1 MRHNKIIGWD
11 TFLGVVEQVQKIS
24 PWLSRQI
31 RQRASEWPFWYSGLQ
46 VRKWE
51 DRMAHVHLPLS
62 VRNSVDGEICHGHLL
77 LGAELCMRLVLL
89 RYRHE
94 FPFRYQ
100 IKSSRLELHH
110 TVDQAVDFRFSMD
123 MPEWER
129 LRLELARGNS
139 VTPEFIV
146 PATLSDGRSAL
157 QAAFEVT
164 FQLEKLLGA

>member
-1 MRHNKIIGWD
+1 MRHNKFIGWS
-11 TFLGVVEQVQKIS
+11 TFLEVVEQVQKVS

-31 RQRASEWPFWYSGLQ
+31 QQRAAEWPFWYSGLQ
-46 VRKWE
+46 VKQWE
-51 DRMAHVHLPLS
+51 DTKAHVHMPLS
-62 VRNSVDGEICHGHLL
+62 VRNSVDGEICQGHLL
-77 LGAELCMRLVLL
+77 LGAELCLRLVLL

-110 TVDQAVDFRFSMD
+110 TVDQSVDFRFSMD
-123 MPEWER
+123 TPEWEH

-139 VTPEFIV
+139 GALELVV
-146 PATLSDGRSAL
+146 PATLADGRSAL
-157 QAAFEVT
+157 QAGFAVT